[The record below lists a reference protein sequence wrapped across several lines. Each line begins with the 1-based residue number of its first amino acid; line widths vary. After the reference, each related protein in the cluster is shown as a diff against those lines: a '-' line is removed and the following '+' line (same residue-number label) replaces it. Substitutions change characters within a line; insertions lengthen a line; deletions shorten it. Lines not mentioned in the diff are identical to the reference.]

1 MYYSFV
7 SQSVWF
13 RLTVEDSHHAT
24 NSTTANITV
33 LKVTDYPPEANAGQ
47 DIIMYL
53 PHNNLTLS
61 GNLSTDDRGIASW
74 EWTKS
79 PSDQDKAVDMQVLC
93 CCNLSE
99 IYSLWLLSL
108 SWSSSPCNPCF
119 WSCHFVLFLLLNFLC
134 ALCSLVFS
142 PKSSCYLS
150 LSIHH
155 SSLPLLLFL
164 HLKLFTLF
172 CYNFTQHPYFAWFE
186 VVTMLMNIS
195 LLGCDTMPNSRRFLY
210 LSIPLFILTSTVF
223 SPSCYCH

>member
-1 MYYSFV
+1 MLCASIMNRHERSSCVQQNRRDVLFICLTY
-7 SQSVWF
+7 SVWF

-93 CCNLSE
+93 CYILSE
-99 IYSLWLLSL
+99 IYCLWLLSL
-108 SWSSSPCNPCF
+108 
-119 WSCHFVLFLLLNFLC
+119 L
-134 ALCSLVFS
+134 
-142 PKSSCYLS
+142 LS
-150 LSIHH
+150 LSWL
-155 SSLPLLLFL
+155 SSPLWR
-164 HLKLFTLF
+164 
-172 CYNFTQHPYFAWFE
+172 CQRRYRC
-186 VVTMLMNIS
+186 NIW
-195 LLGCDTMPNSRRFLY
+195 DSRDAG
-210 LSIPLFILTSTVF
+210 
-223 SPSCYCH
+223 